1 VNLGDLGMH
10 LTQTTARYI
19 LTICQ
24 RMIIPERSLSLRTD
38 LQRKKLVSNILKLY
52 DGLKV
57 FFIRSEGVWRHGK

>member
-1 VNLGDLGMH
+1 MH